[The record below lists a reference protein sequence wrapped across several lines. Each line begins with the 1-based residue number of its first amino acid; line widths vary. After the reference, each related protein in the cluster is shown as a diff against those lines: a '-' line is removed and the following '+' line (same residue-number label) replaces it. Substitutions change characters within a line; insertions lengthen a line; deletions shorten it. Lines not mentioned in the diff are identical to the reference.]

1 MEWLTVD
8 EAAERLRIGRTL
20 AYSLTK
26 EYLTSDGESGLPCRR
41 FGRVIRVP
49 AAALDELATTV

>member
-26 EYLTSDGESGLPCRR
+26 EYLTSDGERGLPCRR
-41 FGRVIRVP
+41 FGRAIRVP
-49 AAALDELATTV
+49 AAALDDFAASA